1 MTDRTVD
8 DVSTMQ
14 LYVVTFELNTSD
26 RTISRPVVF
35 PAKNGSKPFCLL
47 EMVCFFFPRLT
58 ALVLSTSL

>member
-47 EMVCFFFPRLT
+47 EMVCFFFL
-58 ALVLSTSL
+58 A